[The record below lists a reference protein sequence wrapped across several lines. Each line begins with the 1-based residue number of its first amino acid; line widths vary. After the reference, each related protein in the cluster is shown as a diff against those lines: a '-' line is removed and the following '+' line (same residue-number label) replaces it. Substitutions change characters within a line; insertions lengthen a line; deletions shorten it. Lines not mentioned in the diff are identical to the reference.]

1 MKPPLHVV
9 AAVLYDAQR
18 RVLLSQRPAGKPMA
32 GYWEFPG
39 GKLQPQESAAQGLCR
54 ELREELGVE
63 LRECHPLL
71 QLRHDYGDI
80 AVELEVFVVDESRG
94 EPSGLEGQRLQWVSL
109 AELPHLAELSEPGLL
124 AADLPIVEALY
135 ADEEIAHGAGHRH
148 AGHSAR

>member
-1 MKPPLHVV
+1 VVV
-9 AAVLYDAQR
+9 AVLHDAGGH
-18 RVLLSQRPAGKPMA
+18 VLITQRPAGKPMA
-32 GYWEFPG
+32 GAWEFPG
-39 GKLQPQESAAQGLCR
+39 GKLEAQEAPEQALAR
-54 ELREELGVE
+54 ELREELGIE
-63 LRECHPLL
+63 LQRCHPLL
-71 QLRHDYGDI
+71 QLRLDYGERV
-80 AVELEVFVVDESRG
+80 VELEVFVVDESRG